1 MIVDMALIPDST
13 VIPGSSGSL
22 QMVGHTL
29 IDVPLANVY
38 LDSPYYKGHCKVMCV
53 SFPIYHVIIGHVR
66 GECQMLP
73 DPYWKDEDQRGAR
86 ARTSGGNDNDHDK
99 RGGDMLSCL
108 VVCSKRN
115 ST

>member
-53 SFPIYHVIIGHVR
+53 SFTHTAQI
-66 GECQMLP
+66 
-73 DPYWKDEDQRGAR
+73 KK
-86 ARTSGGNDNDHDK
+86 NDNPATQDVK
-99 RGGDMLSCL
+99 VQEGTTERKCIAAPVLT
-108 VVCSKRN
+108 RA
-115 ST
+115 